1 MNSKIFFR
9 IYIILATICW
19 LAICGIEYLQYSLDL
34 QISDFF
40 TRTILTVFYIAVF
53 LIFKMQVGAKKIG
66 SFNEYLW
73 QVFAIGGATILIS
86 LLLKFLNYLLPI
98 NQLQHSV
105 FWINIIYHVNTAL
118 MVVFLANGFYVWKKL
133 ILYQKNK
140 VTNSAWNVFELM
152 VLLSAF
158 TNFFNSDIYSSKFF
172 IATLPLTLLGLFLS
186 FNLKWVAFLNY
197 KQKLQSIAFIFL
209 ILVINLTFLQQ
220 VFIYRLDSTILVNM
234 ANNTFTIAN
243 FFFLLVNCSASF
255 LVLLFHLPTSSVFEK
270 KFGEVM
276 IFQRLSQTI
285 SMGDSKDEVCNMLI
299 DSSITTVM
307 ADAGWLEIINERGN
321 YEAFLNRD
329 ITEFDIFEIKK
340 VLRKNSINID
350 SDPHYVQDVKA
361 YPHAERIQSL
371 PFRSML
377 MIPLMSNNQKLG
389 TLVLL
394 KNINDGFDKEMVDII
409 FSFVSQASV
418 AIKNFKLVGE
428 ALENERYKEERKIA
442 KEVQKSLFPESLMLN
457 IHLEINAFTKAADEV
472 GGDYYD
478 IYKFSENKL
487 IVVIGDVSGNGTSA
501 AFNMAQMKGVFHSLV
516 QLGLHADEF
525 MNYANSALSKCL
537 EKTSFITL
545 SIFYIDTDAHTIEY
559 ARAGHCPALYFN
571 KESNQSTYLQSKGL
585 GLGIIR
591 NNNYYKH
598 IAKTDMSYSKGDIMV
613 LYTDG
618 IIEAHNTDGEEYGY
632 DRLKQIVHLNHEASI
647 KIMGDAIVSDL
658 YSFTGTKFLADDY
671 SFFIIRF
678 I

>member
-9 IYIILATICW
+9 SYIALATICW

-34 QISDFF
+34 QISNFL
-40 TRTILTVFYIAVF
+40 TRTILTLFYIAVF
-53 LIFKMQVGAKKIG
+53 LVFKMQVGAKKIG
-66 SFNEYLW
+66 NFNEYLW
-73 QVFAIGGATILIS
+73 QVFAVGGTTILIS
-86 LLLKFLNYLLPI
+86 LLLKFLNYLVPL
-98 NQLQHSV
+98 NQLQDSALWV
-105 FWINIIYHVNTAL
+105 NIIYHANTAL
-118 MVVFLANGFYVWKKL
+118 MVIFLANGFYVWKKL

-140 VTNSAWNVFELM
+140 LTNSAWNVFEVM

-172 IATLPLTLLGLFLS
+172 IATLPLTLLGLYLS

-220 VFIYRLDSTILVNM
+220 VFVYRLDSTILVNM

-243 FFFLLVNCSASF
+243 FFFLLVNCTASF

-285 SMGDSKDEVCNMLI
+285 SMGDSKEEVYNMLI

-307 ADAGWLEIINERGN
+307 ADAGWLEIVNEKGN

-329 ITEFDIFEIKK
+329 ITEFDVFEIKK
-340 VLRKNSINID
+340 VLRKNSIKID
-350 SDPHYVQDVKA
+350 SEPHYVKDLKA
-361 YPHAERIQSL
+361 YPHADRIQSL
-371 PFRSML
+371 SFRSML

-389 TLVLL
+389 TLILL
-394 KNINDGFDKEMVDII
+394 KNLNDGFDKEMVDII

-428 ALENERYKEERKIA
+428 VLENQRYSEERKIA

-559 ARAGHCPALYFN
+559 ARAGHCPVLFYN
-571 KESNQSTYLQSKGL
+571 KESNESTYLQSKGL

-598 IAKTDMSYSKGDIMV
+598 IAKTEMYYNKGDIMV

-618 IIEAHNTDGEEYGY
+618 IIEAHNAEGEEYGY
-632 DRLKQIVHLNHEASI
+632 DRLKHIVNLNHEVST
-647 KIMGDAIVSDL
+647 KIMGDAIVADL
-658 YSFTGTKFLADDY
+658 YEFTGTKFLADDY